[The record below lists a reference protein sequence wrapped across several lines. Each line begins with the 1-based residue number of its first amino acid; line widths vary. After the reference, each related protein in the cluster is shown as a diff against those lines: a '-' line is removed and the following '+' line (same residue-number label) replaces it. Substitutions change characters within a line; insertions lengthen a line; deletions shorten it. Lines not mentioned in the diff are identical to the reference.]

1 MRTPSELA
9 KELDCWTEE
18 EFASFTGCT
27 PGTLESWRKR
37 GKGPAFMR
45 AGNAV
50 LYPRDGV
57 LRWMKRGN
65 EKREARQMT
74 AKDLL

>member
-18 EFASFTGCT
+18 ELVSFTGCSAMT
-27 PGTLESWRKR
+27 IESWRKR

-45 AGNAV
+45 AGLSV
-50 LYPRDGV
+50 LYPREGV
-57 LRWMKRGN
+57 LRWMKHGN
-65 EKREARQMT
+65 EKREERRLT
-74 AKDLL
+74 AKDML